1 MIQIFFEKE
10 RVQVYC
16 TDDLKEEPVKYQ
28 NTEEIKYYSGVQG
41 DRFKIFEGRRD
52 EPIVNQI
59 VDEKCVFDAPY
70 GDVAVICFR
79 NASK

>member
-1 MIQIFFEKE
+1 MIQIIFKKEKI
-10 RVQVYC
+10 QVYR
-16 TDDLKEEPVKYQ
+16 TNDLKEEPIKYQ

-59 VDEKCVFDAPY
+59 VDEKCVFDTPY
-70 GDVAVICFR
+70 KDVAIICFR
-79 NASK
+79 NTSK